1 MSIGIS
7 TDTGPLGA
15 VIATRTA
22 SRIVGSTAS
31 TVRTRYAAFEIALS
45 IDSWSGASWMYARS

>member
-22 SRIVGSTAS
+22 SRIVGSTVS

-45 IDSWSGASWMYARS
+45 IDS